1 MSPEAHEF
9 VRELGCLKIHI
20 QHLEQRLRRNELTGI
35 EGESTEVEATL
46 VRLLRAQRALPRNEQ
61 QQMRRRFVAVR
72 QDALRTLEISR
83 RILDESLKATVG
95 LLETIEATCNY
106 DGRRGG
112 HSIMIDRK
120 A

>member
-1 MSPEAHEF
+1 VSPESHDF

-20 QHLEQRLRRNELTGI
+20 QRLEQQLRRNELSGI
-35 EGESTEVEATL
+35 EGESTQVEATL
-46 VRLLRAQRALPRNEQ
+46 VRLLRSQRALPRNEQ

-83 RILDESLKATVG
+83 RILDESLRATVEM
-95 LLETIEATCNY
+95 LEIIEANSNY
-106 DGRRGG
+106 DGRKGG
-112 HSIMIDRK
+112 HNIMIDRK